1 MRVGQPDLRFNIL
14 LSELSEKTPF
24 APLRSGP
31 KAASRPSRQ
40 KQIPS
45 SSSEYQSWALL
56 CNLYRDVWALPGDL
70 GLTVIDDL
78 LQKSRPEIAE
88 MFRAE

>member
-1 MRVGQPDLRFNIL
+1 MCKITTFVI
-14 LSELSEKTPF
+14 TPF
-24 APLRSGP
+24 RPLRSGP
-31 KAASRPSRQ
+31 KAPSKPSRQ

-88 MFRAE
+88 MLRAE